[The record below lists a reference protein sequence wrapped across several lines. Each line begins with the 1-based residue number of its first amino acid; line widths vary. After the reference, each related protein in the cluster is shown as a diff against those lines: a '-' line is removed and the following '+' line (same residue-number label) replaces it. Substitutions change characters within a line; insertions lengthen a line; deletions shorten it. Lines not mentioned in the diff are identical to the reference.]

1 MESKR
6 GSTRFILISL
16 LIIVLSLVYL
26 GALVNFIL
34 GRGGCAQD
42 SQRVSADDLKTS
54 SFFSL
59 DGSNMVKMFL
69 PAVDSEGNGTNTVLT
84 VESSEG
90 TGRTLTDIDNLLFW
104 ADTQHSIR
112 IARRVAE
119 NITLKRTEDYD
130 IVYTIEANASLIGGP
145 SAGAALAM
153 ATISVLDGKELNG
166 SVMITGAINHD
177 GSIGPVSG
185 ILEKAIAARA
195 AGATLFLVPLL
206 QSRDVIYETSEN
218 CETFGTTEVCT
229 IETKPKKINVEQE
242 AGIEVREVE
251 TIEDAMKYFFN

>member
-1 MESKR
+1 MKSKK
-6 GSTRFILISL
+6 GGTRFILISL
-16 LIIVLSLVYL
+16 LVIVLALVYL
-26 GALVNFIL
+26 GALANFIM
-34 GRGGCAQD
+34 GGENCLQENE
-42 SQRVSADDLKTS
+42 QLSADDLKTS

-59 DGSNMVKMFL
+59 DGSNIVKMYL

-84 VESSEG
+84 VEASKG

-119 NITLKRTEDYD
+119 NITLKRSEDYD
-130 IVYTIEANASLIGGP
+130 IVYTIKANASLIGGP
-145 SAGAALAM
+145 SAGAALTM
-153 ATISVLDGKELNG
+153 ATIAVLDGKKLND
-166 SVMITGAINHD
+166 SIMITGAINHD

-185 ILEKAIAARA
+185 ILEKAIAAKS
-195 AGATLFLVPLL
+195 AGAILFLVPLL

-218 CETFGTTEVCT
+218 CETFGSTEVCT

-251 TIEDAMKYFFN
+251 TVEDAMKYFFN